1 MTQKRY
7 LIINLKGYREAFGN
21 ASIDIGVIAG
31 AAAEEFG
38 VSVVVCPPVPW
49 LAAVAGTGVETYAQ
63 HCDPFGPGALTGFTS
78 PEMMKATGAKGIL
91 MNHSEH
97 KLRLHEI
104 EFLIESCRKLGMITA
119 VCADTVNTV
128 AAVSALEP
136 HIVAIE
142 PPELIGTGISV
153 SSAKPE
159 IITRAIESVR
169 KINSNV
175 AVVAGAGISTEKDV
189 RRAVELGA
197 CGALVASAVVKSDS
211 RRDLIFRMASELAR

>member
-1 MTQKRY
+1 
-7 LIINLKGYREAFGN
+7 
-21 ASIDIGVIAG
+21 
-31 AAAEEFG
+31 
-38 VSVVVCPPVPW
+38 
-49 LAAVAGTGVETYAQ
+49 
-63 HCDPFGPGALTGFTS
+63 
-78 PEMMKATGAKGIL
+78 
-91 MNHSEH
+91 
-97 KLRLHEI
+97 
-104 EFLIESCRKLGMITA
+104 MITA

-169 KINSNV
+169 KVNSSV

-211 RRDLIFRMASELAR
+211 RRELIFRMASELAR